1 MEILEFSE
9 DTITV
14 YVNEASLE
22 KNNRKLVYILY
33 KMKSINL
40 HGIIDSAIS
49 YNSLVIH
56 YTPRLIDSIHIRKVL
71 SNAEKSYSLNT
82 SNTKRIVEIPVCYDA
97 HFGLDHDK
105 FYDRGLSKE
114 DIISMHTEKE
124 YLIYMIGFLPG
135 FPFLNGVHEKLRIE
149 RLASPRVAIPKGS
162 VGIAG
167 EQTGIYPSASPGGWN
182 IIGRTPLNLEI
193 KNDNL
198 DIPYGVGDYIKFVPI
213 SRDEFDEIEK
223 LEFNNQ
229 YDCVSY
235 ERGV

>member
-182 IIGRTPLNLEI
+182 IIGRTPVELASS
-193 KNDNL
+193 KNDFVT
-198 DIPYGVGDYIKFVPI
+198 PFKAGDYIKFVAI
-213 SRDEFDEIEK
+213 NRQEFDEMQSLVK
-223 LEFNNQ
+223 ANKFNF
-229 YDCVSY
+229 VVT
-235 ERGV
+235 ERRS